1 MFFFI
6 FTKNKNKEEKK
17 KLYAR
22 ASMCTRVAMEERE
35 RTDKG
40 KRTRMERPSQITNS

>member
-35 RTDKG
+35 RENRQG
-40 KRTRMERPSQITNS
+40 